1 MIYGYARV
9 STSQQNEGAQVEA
22 LKAAGCEHIRI
33 EKKSGTEMT
42 RRAELQTLLDFIR
55 EGDVIVVT
63 RIDRIAR
70 SMVDFH
76 KILQRISDKGAAL
89 KCTEQNV
96 DMTTATGKLF
106 LNMVASFAEF
116 ETDQRKERQLE
127 GIQYAKKNGTYKSK
141 IKGDKVEMCIAAL
154 HEHKNV
160 SKAAASLGITRQYIH
175 YILNKSGHKVAD
187 FL

>member
-9 STSQQNEGAQVEA
+9 SMSQQNEGAQVEA
-22 LKAAGCEHIRI
+22 LKAAGCEHIRV

-42 RRAELQTLLDFIR
+42 RRAELQALLDFIR
-55 EGDVIVVT
+55 EGDIIVIT

-76 KILQRISDKGAAL
+76 KIVQRISDKGAAL

-96 DMTTATGKLF
+96 DMTTATGKIF

-127 GIQYAKKNGTYKSK
+127 AIRYAKKNGLYKSK
-141 IKGDKVEMCIAAL
+141 VKGDKLKSCIAAL
-154 HEHKNV
+154 REHNNV
-160 SKAAASLGITRQYIH
+160 SRAAASLGITRQYLHHIV
-175 YILNKSGHKVAD
+175 NKSGHKVSN